1 MNLIEYLNSY
11 NGRLLVNGVDVSTLT
26 LDHTQTHAVIT
37 LVPKTVPTAV
47 SGGANRVQTVDNG
60 NVYRFTVKQYMTKP
74 STPDFDL
81 MAKWN
86 NDIPMPL
93 CTMVG
98 TVVKETKGMVYLDL
112 HGDTDGKPVQYCMKC
127 GRQITNPVSRYFGLG
142 PECGGHGYTNPF
154 TSEEALHSAVDAY
167 RKEVLQKMTWT
178 GWVPKSAI
186 KEMVSVT

>member
-11 NGRLLVNGVDVSTLT
+11 NGRLMVDGVDVSTLT
-26 LDHTQTHAVIT
+26 LDHTQTSTIINLIPNTMAT
-37 LVPKTVPTAV
+37 TA
-47 SGGANRVQTVDNG
+47 SRGDNRVQAVGSDD
-60 NVYRFTVKQYMTKP
+60 VYRFTVKTYMTKP

-81 MAKWN
+81 MARWN

-98 TVVKETKGMVYLDL
+98 KVVKETKGMVYIDV
-112 HGDTDGKPVQYCMKC
+112 HGDTDGKPVQFCMKC

-142 PECGGHGYTNPF
+142 PECGGHKYVNPF
-154 TSEEALHSAVDAY
+154 VSEEALHSAVDTY
-167 RKEVLQKMTWT
+167 RKEVLQKMTWA

-186 KEMVSVT
+186 KEMTLVT

>member
-1 MNLIEYLNSY
+1 
-11 NGRLLVNGVDVSTLT
+11 
-26 LDHTQTHAVIT
+26 
-37 LVPKTVPTAV
+37 
-47 SGGANRVQTVDNG
+47 
-60 NVYRFTVKQYMTKP
+60 MTKP

-112 HGDTDGKPVQYCMKC
+112 HGDTDGNPVQYCMKC
-127 GRQITNPVSRYFGLG
+127 GRPITNPVSRYFGLG
-142 PECGGHGYTNPF
+142 PDCGNHGYVNPF
-154 TSEEALHSAVDAY
+154 KSDEELHSAVDTY
-167 RKEVLQKMTWT
+167 RREVLQKMTWK

-186 KEMVSVT
+186 KEMTSVT